1 MPAKTQE
8 KYCEALDEQG
18 EKRVRELKAQGSF
31 SDRHLKWVDLW
42 LENKERADEAAAQ
55 ERQERQEG
63 REEDSLSISCQ
74 ANKLAE
80 TANTHA
86 DDANKLAKRSLCIAG
101 VSMVVAF
108 SAALVAIFVD

>member
-8 KYCEALDEQG
+8 EYCEALDEQG

-55 ERQERQEG
+55 ERQEG
-63 REEDSLSISCQ
+63 REEDSLTISRR
-74 ANKLAE
+74 ANELAIG
-80 TANTHA
+80 
-86 DDANKLAKRSLCIAG
+86 SLYIAG
-101 VSMVVAF
+101 VSMLFAVVAIVVAF
-108 SAALVAIFVD
+108 IR

>member
-8 KYCEALDEQG
+8 EYCEALDEQG

-55 ERQERQEG
+55 ERQEG
-63 REEDSLSISCQ
+63 REEDSLTISRL
-74 ANKLAE
+74 ANKLAK

-86 DDANKLAKRSLCIAG
+86 DDANKLAKRSLYIAFG
-101 VSMVVAF
+101 SMAVAILAF
-108 SAALVAIFVD
+108 LVALVALFVD